1 MTTAD
6 TSRRHADLMD
16 RNYRFQRHIY
26 DFTRK
31 YYLFGR
37 DPMIE
42 RMQVPDAGS
51 VLEIGCGT
59 GRNLVLVGRRYQSAQ
74 LFGLDISEA
83 MLSTAA
89 GTLARNGLSART
101 RLSQGDA
108 TNFEPKALFGVGSFD
123 RVFIS
128 YALSMIPDWQ
138 DAIAAAL
145 RALSPGGS
153 LHIVD
158 FGQQE
163 GLPGWFKAGLHAWLR
178 NYHVTPRLTLETE
191 LRMQAGLAGR
201 PMTFHRWYRGYAW
214 HAVVEP
220 IATMEDC

>member
-1 MTTAD
+1 MNTAD

-26 DFTRK
+26 DYTRK

-37 DPMIE
+37 DPMIDGIN
-42 RMQVPDAGS
+42 VPDSGS
-51 VLEIGCGT
+51 VLEMGCGT
-59 GRNLVLVGRRYQSAQ
+59 GRNLARVGRRYRSAQ

-83 MLSTAA
+83 MLKSAA
-89 GTLARNGLSART
+89 ATLARNGLSART
-101 RLSQGDA
+101 RLAQGDA
-108 TNFEPKALFGVGSFD
+108 SNFDARALFGVDRFD
-123 RVFIS
+123 RIFIS

-138 DAIAAAL
+138 GAIAEGL
-145 RALSPGGS
+145 RALSPRGS

-163 GLPGWFKAGLHAWLR
+163 HLPRWFKAGLHAWLR

-191 LRMQAGLAGR
+191 LRLQAGLAGR
-201 PMTFHRWYRGYAW
+201 PLTFDRWYRGYAW

-220 IATMEDC
+220 VAATEVY